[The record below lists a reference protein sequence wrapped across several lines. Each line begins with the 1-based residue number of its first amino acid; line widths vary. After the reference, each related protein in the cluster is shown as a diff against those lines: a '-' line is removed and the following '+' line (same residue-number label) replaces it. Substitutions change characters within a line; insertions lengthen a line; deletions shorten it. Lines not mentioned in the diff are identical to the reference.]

1 MAKTEPGWELYR
13 SFLAVMRE
21 GSLSGAARSLGMTQP
36 SLGRHMRE
44 LEEALGVPL
53 FARSPQGLAP
63 TDLAHELV
71 PHAQAMASAS
81 ASLRRV
87 ASTRQDAI
95 AGDVR
100 ITASVVIGVEVLPP
114 MLAALRQQ
122 HPGLVIELSP
132 SNEAEDLLRRDADI
146 AIRMLRP
153 TQGALVARQV
163 GKITLGIFAHKQY
176 LAANGRPRRL
186 ADLAEHALIGFDRE
200 TAYIRSMRPAG
211 VPYARENFALRSDN
225 DLAQLAAIRAGYGI
239 GICQCGI
246 ARRDPMLVRLFADS
260 FALHLD
266 TWVVMHEDL
275 RRSAHV
281 RAVFDHLAE
290 SLIDYAKEP
299 ARRTATRKR

>member
-44 LEEALGVPL
+44 LEDALGVPL

-63 TDLAHELV
+63 TDLAHDLV

-81 ASLRRV
+81 ASLRRA

-100 ITASVVIGVEVLPP
+100 ITASVVIAVEVLPP
-114 MLAALRQQ
+114 ILAALRQR
-122 HPGLVIELSP
+122 HPGIVIELSP
-132 SNEAEDLLRRDADI
+132 SNQAEDLLRRDADI

-153 TQGALVARQV
+153 TQAALVARQV
-163 GKITLGIFAHKQY
+163 GNISLGLFAHKHY
-176 LAANGRPRRL
+176 LAANGRPRRI
-186 ADLAEHALIGFDRE
+186 ADLAEHALIGFDHE

-211 VPYARENFALRSDN
+211 LPYARENFALRTDN

-239 GICQCGI
+239 GICQAGI

-290 SLIDYAKEP
+290 SLIAYAQEP
-299 ARRTATRKR
+299 TRRTATRKR